1 MNSRSFFRIA
11 TSVVLAGAL
20 TMTACG
26 SDDTSSES
34 ASGADTATT
43 VAKSIASKP
52 APTTEAP
59 VATTEAPAPTA
70 EPTTTMAPSSSED
83 GEYDAKYAEMRTATN
98 KKVATEAILSVFADS
113 SANAQACVRTYL
125 EGALVDTERMTDM
138 LENDFQFEPNN
149 LEACGLSD
157 AEKEALAGFGD
168 MDEEAV
174 FSAIFKSP
182 WAIEMIYRTMQ
193 EESGGQFE
201 VDYNCLQENAS
212 NVDDTID
219 VVSFLTPCISF

>member
-11 TSVVLAGAL
+11 TSVALAGAL

-26 SDDTSSES
+26 SDDTSSGS

-43 VAKSIASKP
+43 VAKPTTPKP

-59 VATTEAPAPTA
+59 VATTEAPALTVEPTA
-70 EPTTTMAPSSSED
+70 TMAPSSSDD

-98 KKVATEAILSVFADS
+98 KEVATEAILAVFADS

-125 EGALVDTERMTDM
+125 DEVLVDTERMSDM
-138 LENDFQFEPNN
+138 LANDFQFEPND
-149 LEACGLSD
+149 LSTCGLSD
-157 AEKEALAGFGD
+157 TEKQALAEFGD

-174 FSAIFKSP
+174 FSTIFKSP
-182 WAIEMIYRTMQ
+182 WVIEMIYRTMQ

-201 VDYNCLQENAS
+201 INYNCLQENAS
-212 NVDDTID
+212 NVDDTTD
-219 VVSFLTPCISF
+219 VISFLTPCISF